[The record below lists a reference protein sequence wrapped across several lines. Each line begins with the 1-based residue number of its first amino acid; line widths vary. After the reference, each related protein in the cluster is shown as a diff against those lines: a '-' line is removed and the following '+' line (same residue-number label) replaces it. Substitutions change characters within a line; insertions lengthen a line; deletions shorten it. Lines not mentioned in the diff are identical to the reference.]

1 MKRIRYVFFLLCLL
15 LMLTGCA
22 ELFPKS
28 GQNADATAPT
38 APADPEGETVSV
50 IPEEWNVSTEPVE
63 VDKLNV
69 EMLSMVVTESTIREL
84 EEYPNLKTL
93 DLSGSTCYTAI
104 MVYIQNHPQVEVT
117 YSVDFGATSALNWS
131 ESISLPGEGLTF
143 QTLRTN
149 LVYLPYLKTL
159 QLPRTT
165 LTYAEIENLRATYP
179 NVEISYTVAFR
190 GMEFTEDTESVN
202 LAGMTVDEITSVI
215 GMLEALPNLNYAELM
230 NDSGTCALSRQDV
243 KQLVEAAPDV
253 RFHYVFS
260 LFGRTVSTTDET
272 ISFEKLSLTPD
283 AEPEIREAL
292 SIMAPGSSLILDR
305 CGLSSELLAS
315 IREDFTEVDLVWR
328 VYYGTDSRYTA
339 LTNTT
344 TIRSVYNV
352 TDTTCSELKYVR
364 SAKYID
370 MGHNDTLTD
379 LSFIG
384 YMPDLE
390 ILILSG
396 CAASDLSGFENC
408 KKLEYL
414 ELANCLK
421 LSNLTPLS
429 GCASL
434 KYLNICYTKVSSL
447 MPLDGLPIQ
456 NLFCK
461 RTRVGADEQTQFKQ
475 IHPDATA
482 VFTGND
488 PYAGPGWRYVDNG
501 YTYSGFYKKVR
512 EVFNLDQ
519 VDALLRAQEKAAGN

>member
-28 GQNADATAPT
+28 GQNADATVPT

-230 NDSGTCALSRQDV
+230 NDSGTCALS
-243 KQLVEAAPDV
+243 
-253 RFHYVFS
+253 
-260 LFGRTVSTTDET
+260 
-272 ISFEKLSLTPD
+272 
-283 AEPEIREAL
+283 
-292 SIMAPGSSLILDR
+292 
-305 CGLSSELLAS
+305 
-315 IREDFTEVDLVWR
+315 
-328 VYYGTDSRYTA
+328 
-339 LTNTT
+339 
-344 TIRSVYNV
+344 
-352 TDTTCSELKYVR
+352 
-364 SAKYID
+364 
-370 MGHNDTLTD
+370 
-379 LSFIG
+379 
-384 YMPDLE
+384 
-390 ILILSG
+390 
-396 CAASDLSGFENC
+396 
-408 KKLEYL
+408 
-414 ELANCLK
+414 
-421 LSNLTPLS
+421 
-429 GCASL
+429 
-434 KYLNICYTKVSSL
+434 
-447 MPLDGLPIQ
+447 
-456 NLFCK
+456 
-461 RTRVGADEQTQFKQ
+461 
-475 IHPDATA
+475 
-482 VFTGND
+482 
-488 PYAGPGWRYVDNG
+488 
-501 YTYSGFYKKVR
+501 
-512 EVFNLDQ
+512 
-519 VDALLRAQEKAAGN
+519 